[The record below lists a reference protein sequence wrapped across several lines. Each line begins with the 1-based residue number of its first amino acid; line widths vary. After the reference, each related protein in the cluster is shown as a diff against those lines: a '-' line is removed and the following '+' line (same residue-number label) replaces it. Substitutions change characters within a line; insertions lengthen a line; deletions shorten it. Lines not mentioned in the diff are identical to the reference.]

1 MRLIDVYSK
10 NVWIRHAK
18 LFGRDAVSLPIK
30 DEFLGVLRQF
40 FSNFVAQSTDVE
52 T

>member
-10 NVWIRHAK
+10 NVWSYHAK

-30 DEFLGVLRQF
+30 DEFLGILRQF